1 MTRDV
6 KMSSINAA
14 VLTISDKGSQGERVD
29 SSGDYIIKTFNKAG
43 ITVIKYEIVPDELDM
58 ISMTLKQ
65 WADTGGIDLIITTG
79 GTGLAPRDVTP
90 EATRMVIEKE
100 VPGIVDMMRSNGFK
114 GTPTAVLSRALAGV
128 RGKCLIINLPG
139 NPRAVKE
146 YLELILLVIPHA
158 IDTLQGK
165 IGDHN

>member
-1 MTRDV
+1 
-6 KMSSINAA
+6 MSTINAA
-14 VLTISDKGSQGERVD
+14 VLTISDKGSKGERAD
-29 SSGDYIIKTFNKAG
+29 SSGDHIVRTFGKAG
-43 ITVIKYEIVPDELDM
+43 IAVAKYEIIPDELDT
-58 ISMTLKQ
+58 IAITLKQ
-65 WADTGGIDLIITTG
+65 WADSGGVDLIITTG

-114 GTPTAVLSRALAGV
+114 DTPAAVLSRALAGV

-146 YLELILLVIPHA
+146 YMELILLVIPHA
-158 IDTLQGK
+158 VDTLQGK